1 MTSSTQKLT
10 STERVR
16 RHRERIRQE
25 GWVMVEVKV
34 PTHSVSDL
42 RAYAKK
48 LGKPKPKP
56 SITQMPLFPEFN

>member
-1 MTSSTQKLT
+1 MTDTTQKIS

-34 PTHSVSDL
+34 PTHRADEL

-48 LGKPKPKP
+48 LGKPKPKI
-56 SITQMPLFPEFN
+56 SISQMPLFPDLT